1 MLWCVL
7 LLSSVL
13 ADYTVLN
20 PDFALLE
27 PKGLRVAYPG
37 QTVLNITLKKF
48 FGIKNK
54 NTYANEQ
61 LELFILI
68 L

>member
-1 MLWCVL
+1 MFWCVL

-13 ADYTVLN
+13 GDYTVLN

-37 QTVLNITLKKF
+37 
-48 FGIKNK
+48 
-54 NTYANEQ
+54 
-61 LELFILI
+61 
-68 L
+68 